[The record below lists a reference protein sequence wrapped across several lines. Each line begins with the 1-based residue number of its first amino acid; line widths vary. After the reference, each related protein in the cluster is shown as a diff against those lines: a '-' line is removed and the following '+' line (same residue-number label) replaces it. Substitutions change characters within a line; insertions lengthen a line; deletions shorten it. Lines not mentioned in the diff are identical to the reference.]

1 MTKFLLGVIVTL
13 AIIYPAATKNIFG
26 KVVDTTHSTVTTVIE
41 KNK

>member
-1 MTKFLLGVIVTL
+1 MNKFILGVILTL
-13 AIIYPAATKNIFG
+13 AIIYPAVTKNIFG